1 MARPPQ
7 RTTKSRA
14 KAQPRAAPRP
24 PGDVAALQ
32 RALETAR
39 NKLAVSEKAR
49 RAALKENDELRRE
62 KDLLEEQLV
71 QLVKE
76 IGHLKFLTERSDLL
90 ESEAKL
96 REQKIAELSADV
108 DRLRASLTSGRPT
121 ALAAAAA
128 ASGAEVPLR
137 AAPLTPRL
145 RGSWVSCCR
154 ATFDRRSGRQ
164 TDPRPGHD

>member
-1 MARPPQ
+1 MAARPPR
-7 RTTKSRA
+7 RTTKTRA

-24 PGDVAALQ
+24 PGDVAALE

-49 RAALKENDELRRE
+49 RAALKKNDELRRE
-62 KDLLEEQLV
+62 KDILEEQLV

-90 ESEAKL
+90 EREAKL
-96 REQKIAELSADV
+96 REQKIADLSADV
-108 DRLRASLTSGRPT
+108 ERLRASLTSGRPT

-128 ASGAEVPLR
+128 AAR
-137 AAPLTPRL
+137 AAQKSLFEPR
-145 RGSWVSCCR
+145 R
-154 ATFDRRSGRQ
+154 
-164 TDPRPGHD
+164 